1 MKKYITLALLAS
13 FASLPT
19 FAEIDT
25 PEEETTTE
33 EQTSE
38 FMSDERLEEGFLTHY
53 LNNAISQSMNSST
66 ASPDEK
72 MEYGRTVTDWISAP
86 KFGGYVVGTY
96 KYNGGDETNQFD
108 CRYVRLYVDGTILK
122 DFKYRLQ
129 LQVNGS
135 NPHVKDFFIDWSH
148 WKEFGVKIGQYKRSF
163 TFENP
168 YNPWDVGTG
177 DYSQLTKKF
186 AGMGDIVGEPSTPGG
201 RDQGIQVH
209 GDLFPIS
216 KDKHRLVHYELGIY
230 NGQGINTGDKNKRKD
245 FIGSIQFQPIKNL
258 FIGGFYWNGDYV
270 NADNKT
276 LDRNR
281 YCFGAK
287 YETTEWSARMEY
299 ARECSDKYD
308 GADALYLTAGIPC
321 TPWLKT
327 YVKYDL
333 YRFDGTNDTAK
344 TIYTVAPNFQLHK
357 NLMFQVQYNFVH
369 ENYISKD
376 FATLSKNHS
385 EFWLE
390 TYVRF

>member
-1 MKKYITLALLAS
+1 MKIASLALLAFLS
-13 FASLPT
+13 ASPLS
-19 FAEIDT
+19 AEEI
-25 PEEETTTE
+25 EEDKNIEIG
-33 EQTSE
+33 EQTSSE
-38 FMSDERLEEGFLTHY
+38 FLTDEKLEEGFVTHY
-53 LNNAISQSMNSST
+53 LNSAIAKEMASQTSATN
-66 ASPDEK
+66 EK
-72 MEYGRTVTDWISAP
+72 MEYGRTVTDWVSAP

-96 KYNGGDETNQFD
+96 KYNSDAETNQFD

-135 NPHVKDFFIDWSH
+135 NPHVKDFFLDWSH

-186 AGMGDIVGEPSTPGG
+186 AGMGDIVGESSVAGG
-201 RDQGIQVH
+201 RDQGIQLH

-230 NGQGINTGDKNKRKD
+230 NGQGINTGDKNKHKD

-258 FIGGFYWNGDYV
+258 FIGGFYWNGNYV
-270 NADNKT
+270 NANNET

-287 YETTEWSARMEY
+287 YETTDWSARMEY
-299 ARECSDKYD
+299 AHDNI
-308 GADALYLTAGIPC
+308 GADALYFTAGIPC

-333 YRFDGTNDTAK
+333 YRSDGTNNTAK
-344 TIYTVAPNFQLHK
+344 SIYSIAPNFQIHK
-357 NLMFQVQYNFVH
+357 NLMFQLQYNFVNDKTATK
-369 ENYISKD
+369 ENH
-376 FATLSKNHS
+376 N
-385 EFWLE
+385 EVWLE
-390 TYVRF
+390 TYFRF